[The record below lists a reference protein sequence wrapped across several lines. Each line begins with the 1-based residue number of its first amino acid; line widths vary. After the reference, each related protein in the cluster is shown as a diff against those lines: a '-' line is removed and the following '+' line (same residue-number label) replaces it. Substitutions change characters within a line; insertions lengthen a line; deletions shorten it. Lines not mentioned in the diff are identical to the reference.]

1 MENVVL
7 KCITWYK
14 NNWRD
19 AFDEVHNDDD
29 VSSVLVVYRNM
40 NILSIY
46 YCYKC
51 RYIYIYMYY
60 HELVY
65 HI

>member
-1 MENVVL
+1 MWQD
-7 KCITWYK
+7 T
-14 NNWRD
+14 
-19 AFDEVHNDDD
+19 FDEVHNDDD

-51 RYIYIYMYY
+51 RYIYVC
-60 HELVY
+60 VY
-65 HI
+65 CH